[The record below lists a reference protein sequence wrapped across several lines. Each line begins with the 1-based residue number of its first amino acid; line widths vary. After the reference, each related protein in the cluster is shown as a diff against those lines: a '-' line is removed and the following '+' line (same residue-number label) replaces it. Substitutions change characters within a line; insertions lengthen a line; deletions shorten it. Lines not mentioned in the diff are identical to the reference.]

1 LTLLVFLNKLN
12 WKYKSGHIAVQ
23 QQLKMQTMWILVVED
38 DPTTS
43 VLREKALREEGHTVV
58 VENGAARR
66 RALPNARAVR
76 AGCVR
81 CVRRRLADE
90 EKTIKNC

>member
-1 LTLLVFLNKLN
+1 
-12 WKYKSGHIAVQ
+12 
-23 QQLKMQTMWILVVED
+23 MWILVVED

-43 VLREKALREEGHTVV
+43 VLLEKALREEGHTVV
-58 VENGAARR
+58 VERNGAARR
-66 RALPNARAVR
+66 RALPNARTVR